1 MNINIF
7 KRGSTTLT
15 SGVDTWLVR
24 WKAQTGEFS
33 WDFVDRVQ
41 AFTDQREASDF
52 AESIRRAH
60 KLIGNS
66 GSWTAVS
73 VRKQKKP
80 GLYDE

>member
-15 SGVDTWLVR
+15 SGVETWLVA
-24 WKAQTGEFS
+24 WKAQTGGYS
-33 WDFVDRVQ
+33 WDIKDRVQ
-41 AFTDQREASDF
+41 AFTDQQEAYSF
-52 AESIRRAH
+52 AESVRRAH

-66 GSWTAVS
+66 GSWTEVS
-73 VRKQKKP
+73 VRKQKKT